1 MEASQTIANYQALT
15 IRRDAAVGMS
25 VMDEAG
31 GAIIYQSAD
40 VFAVT
45 SGALTAS
52 ADLAETASP
61 VRVILDTGM
70 VVDVT
75 LEDVVAEAAEDDPSA
90 AEEQG

>member
-31 GAIIYQSAD
+31 GVIIYQSAD

-45 SGALTAS
+45 GGALAVS
-52 ADLAETASP
+52 ADLTETASP

-75 LEDVVAEAAEDDPSA
+75 IEDVVAEETDTS
-90 AEEQG
+90 E